1 MSSTNKTA
9 NYKLSQWLP
18 GDALSHEDVNADN
31 AKIDSA
37 VKSVSDAASAI
48 ASGIASTPYCKIQA
62 GTYTGTGTYGTNS
75 KNTLTFAFTP
85 KLVIVHEASKG
96 LCGFGYN
103 FSARWGTTAAAYTY
117 ASSDAYMAQTVTY
130 SGNTISWYNEANS
143 TFQCNSSGT
152 VYSYI
157 ALG

>member
-31 AKIDSA
+31 AKIDAA

-62 GTYTGTGTYGTNS
+62 GTYTGTGTFNTS
-75 KNTLTFAFTP
+75 KSTLSFAFTP
-85 KLVIVHEASKG
+85 KVVIVHEAS
-96 LCGFGYN
+96 CGIFEFGYN
-103 FSARWGTTAAAYTY
+103 FSARWGMTTEARTYTSSSSFSTQYITY
-117 ASSDAYMAQTVTY
+117 A
-130 SGNTISWYNEANS
+130 GNTMTWYGAVDPDYQLN
-143 TFQCNSSGT
+143 TSGK

>member
-31 AKIDSA
+31 AKIDAA

-62 GTYTGTGTYGTNS
+62 GTYTGFNFHDQ
-75 KNTLTFAFTP
+75 NTSLSLTDGILLTSGSACD
-85 KLVIVHEASKG
+85 EAIRSCADNLQKT
-96 LCGFGYN
+96 FP
-103 FSARWGTTAAAYTY
+103 
-117 ASSDAYMAQTVTY
+117 MA
-130 SGNTISWYNEANS
+130 N
-143 TFQCNSSGT
+143 
-152 VYSYI
+152 
-157 ALG
+157 